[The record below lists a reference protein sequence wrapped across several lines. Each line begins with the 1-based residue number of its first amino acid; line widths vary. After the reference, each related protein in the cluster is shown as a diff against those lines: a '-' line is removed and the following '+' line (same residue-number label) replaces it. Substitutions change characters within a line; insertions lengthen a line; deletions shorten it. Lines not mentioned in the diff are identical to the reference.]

1 MQIFV
6 EGLKFVGTHGIYDEE
21 QRDGRRFLV
30 DLVVDVGPRANQSA
44 DAIDTTV
51 DYRGLAD
58 IVHRHGTETSVKL
71 IETLGDN
78 ILSEVF
84 ERFDSVSAA
93 DLTIRKYA
101 TGVPGDPEWVG
112 ISMSRQR

>member
-1 MQIFV
+1 MKIFV
-6 EGLKFVGTHGIYDEE
+6 EQLEFVGKHGVYE
-21 QRDGRRFLV
+21 QERREGRRFQV
-30 DLVVDVGPRANQSA
+30 DLEVDTSVAEAGATDKLA
-44 DAIDTTV
+44 HTV

-84 ERFDSVSAA
+84 DRFDSVSAA